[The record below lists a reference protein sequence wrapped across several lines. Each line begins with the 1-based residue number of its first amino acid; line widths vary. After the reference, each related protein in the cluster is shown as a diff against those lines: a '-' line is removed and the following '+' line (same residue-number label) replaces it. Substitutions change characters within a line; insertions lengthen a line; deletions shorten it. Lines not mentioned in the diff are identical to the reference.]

1 MNGNRLFFKK
11 TGVNRNRLLKK
22 KKERQKHT
30 KDIHGLRLNG
40 LMGKKGYMGG
50 MGLVDSTYL
59 ESDSVIKS

>member
-11 TGVNRNRLLKK
+11 TGVNRNRLLEKK
-22 KKERQKHT
+22 KRQKHT
-30 KDIHGLRLNG
+30 KDIHGLRLNC